1 MSTHA
6 PQAAARVSIEA
17 RPRADEAPVGAPA
30 GVRRV
35 LLLGSTGSIGT
46 QTVEVIRHLNALHAR
61 GQWPQRYEVV
71 GLAAGRNAAVCLEQ
85 AREFGVRDVALAD
98 GNGAEPPAGV
108 RLRRGPDAAERLV
121 REVECDLVLAA
132 MVGFAGL
139 PATLAAVQLGRDVA
153 LANKETLVAAG
164 GLVVPAAARSG
175 SRLLPVDSEHCAV
188 WMCLQGTT
196 EPTGDGVGGQGGVE
210 DQRLC
215 PPCDVSARVS
225 RVILTASG
233 GPFRTR
239 SRDEVYHATAAE
251 AMRHPTWNMGPKV
264 TIDSAS
270 LTNKA
275 LEVIEAHWLFGLPG
289 KQIGVLVHPQSI
301 VHSIVEYPDGSAI
314 AQLAPP
320 DMRTPIQYAL
330 TYPARPAG
338 VSRKFDWA
346 KLGTLEF
353 AEPDF
358 ERFPALGLAWRVI
371 EQGGTAG
378 AVMNAANEA
387 AVEAFIAGT
396 IPFGRIPELT
406 TAAMDQVGVSPLRD
420 LRDAEEADAEA
431 RRFVSS
437 ALAGAAGG
445 TR

>member
-1 MSTHA
+1 MTTHA
-6 PQAAARVSIEA
+6 PEAAARASAATRAAA
-17 RPRADEAPVGAPA
+17 RPSAGDGAA
-30 GVRRV
+30 GVRRIV
-35 LLLGSTGSIGT
+35 LLGSTGSIGT

-71 GLAAGRNAAVCLEQ
+71 GLAAGRNAAACLEQ

-98 GNGAEPPAGV
+98 GNGAEAPSGV

-132 MVGFAGL
+132 MVGAAGL

-164 GLVVPAAARSG
+164 ALVVPAARASG

-188 WMCLQGTT
+188 WMCLQGAGQ
-196 EPTGDGVGGQGGVE
+196 ETGTSGQGV
-210 DQRLC
+210 C
-215 PPCDVSARVS
+215 PPCEVGDEVA

-251 AMRHPTWNMGPKV
+251 ALRHPTWNMGPKV
-264 TIDSAS
+264 TIDCAS

-275 LEVIEAHWLFGLPG
+275 LEVIEAHWLFGVPG
-289 KQIGVLVHPQSI
+289 ERIGVLVHPQSI
-301 VHSIVEYPDGSAI
+301 VHAIVEYADGSSI

-330 TYPARPAG
+330 TYPARPEG
-338 VSRKFDWA
+338 VSRRFDWA
-346 KLGTLEF
+346 TLGTLEF
-353 AEPDF
+353 AQPDL
-358 ERFPALGLAWRVI
+358 ERFPALRLAWRVI
-371 EQGGTAG
+371 AEGGTAG

-396 IPFGRIPELT
+396 IPFGRVPELT
-406 TAAMDQVGVSPLRD
+406 AAAMDGVGVSPLRG
-420 LRDAEEADAEA
+420 LRDVEETDAEA
-431 RRFVSS
+431 RRFVRA
-437 ALAGAAGG
+437 ALAQPAGG
-445 TR
+445 GEGAR